1 MTREEMTAIV
11 LARYEE
17 FKKLEGAA
25 TFYDFEKEFERL
37 WIELGRELMQASL
50 GDAPAERRKKKDS
63 RPGSET

>member
-1 MTREEMTAIV
+1 MEIV
-11 LARYEE
+11 AARFEE
-17 FKKLEGAA
+17 FKKLEESAS
-25 TFYDFEKEFERL
+25 FYDFEKEFERL